1 MKVRLTQI
9 IDYWVGIPICLLL
22 SLLNL
27 FLRPFRQIVGPPS
40 HILFIEL
47 SEMGSALLA
56 ASAVK
61 RAKERFP
68 EAKLSF
74 LIFEKNRE
82 SVDVLNLF
90 PQENVLTISEKS
102 LLHFVIDAVKFL
114 ALARRE
120 KIDTIV
126 DLELFS
132 RATMI
137 LSLCSGAKQR
147 VGFCNYTAEGLYRG
161 NLLTHPVSYNSHSHM
176 SYNFIALIEALG
188 SNETEKPLLKKR
200 VSDRELF
207 IPKFIPRE
215 TESAEIW
222 RKLST
227 KSKILNKD
235 SKLIILNPDPG
246 EALPLRGWQI
256 DSYVSFGKEMLA
268 EDRNAFIVLMGLERS
283 KPITRSIT
291 KEIASDRLIDF
302 SGETDSLREVLTLFS
317 LGHLLVTHDSG
328 PGHFASMTNIKSI
341 VLFGPETPVL
351 YGPLGKN
358 TSVISA
364 NLACS
369 PCVSAFNHRHTACKD
384 NVCMKGISARSVVDV
399 ARRLIASLCFIALS
413 TQVADVIA
421 EDQGEFFD
429 KNYAGSIVEKREG
442 ESHPAFGESKSRSKN
457 SKRIKEYNAYLE
469 ELKEKSESDKSLK
482 VAPKVKETKAADT
495 KEEISPPIADDASEE
510 SNLPFEPLDPKA
522 IGGVQIQVY
531 VSGEPKDHFM
541 DELKRTLKAKR
552 IPHVKV
558 KEVVVIGKPFSGPEL
573 GKLMRDF
580 NPKETPIKFLL
591 EMPKELSF
599 KYSPVWIVEGGG
611 KKLIFEGKFKTDE
624 ILNPQ
629 STQ

>member
-9 IDYWVGIPICLLL
+9 VDYWVGIPICLLL
-22 SLLNL
+22 SLLN
-27 FLRPFRQIVGPPS
+27 FILRPFRRIEGSPS

-61 RAKERFP
+61 RAKEQFP
-68 EAKLSF
+68 GAKLSF

-90 PQENVLTISEKS
+90 PPENVLTISEKS
-102 LLHFVIDAVKFL
+102 LFHFVIDAFKFL
-114 ALARRE
+114 FLTRRE
-120 KIDTIV
+120 KIDAIV

-137 LSLCSGAKQR
+137 LSFCSGAKRR

-161 NLLTHPVSYNSHSHM
+161 NLLTHPVSYNSHAHM

-188 SNETEKPLLKKR
+188 SEQIDTPILKKR

-207 IPKFIPRE
+207 IPKFSPKEI
-215 TESAEIW
+215 ESAQIW
-222 RKLST
+222 RKLSA

-235 SKLIILNPDPG
+235 SKLVILNPDPG

-256 DSYVSFGKEMLA
+256 DSYVAFGKEILA
-268 EDRNAFIVLMGLERS
+268 EDLNAFIILMGLERS
-283 KPITRSIT
+283 KLLTQSIA
-291 KEIASDRLIDF
+291 KEISSDRVIDF
-302 SGETDSLREVLTLFS
+302 SGETNSLREVLTLFS
-317 LGHLLVTHDSG
+317 LGHLLITHDSG
-328 PGHFASMTNIKSI
+328 PGHFASMTNIKCI

-369 PCVSAFNHRHTACKD
+369 PCVSAFNHRHTACK
-384 NVCMKGISARSVVDV
+384 NNICMKGISSKTVMDV
-399 ARRLIASLCFIALS
+399 AKQLLLFACYIGLS
-413 TQVADVIA
+413 TLSDNVFA
-421 EDQGEFFD
+421 EDTGAFFD

-442 ESHPAFGESKSRSKN
+442 ESHPAFGESKGRSKN
-457 SKRIKEYNAYLE
+457 SRRIKEYNAYLE
-469 ELKEKSESDKSLK
+469 ELKENSESEKPLK
-482 VAPKVKETKAADT
+482 VTPKVTDAKSVAT
-495 KEEISPPIADDASEE
+495 KEEVSTPIQEDAPEE
-510 SNLPFEPLDPKA
+510 SNLPFEPLDPKTM
-522 IGGVQIQVY
+522 GGVQIQVF
-531 VSGEPKDHFM
+531 VSGEPKDHFL

-591 EMPKELSF
+591 AMPKELSF

-611 KKLIFEGKFKTDE
+611 KKLIFEGKFRTEE
-624 ILNPQ
+624 IVLDR
-629 STQ
+629 S